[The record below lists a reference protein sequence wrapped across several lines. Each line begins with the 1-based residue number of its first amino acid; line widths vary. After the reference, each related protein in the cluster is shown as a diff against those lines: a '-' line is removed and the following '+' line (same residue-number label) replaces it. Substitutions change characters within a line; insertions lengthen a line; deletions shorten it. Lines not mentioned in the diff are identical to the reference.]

1 MRGKIPGA
9 SIVLVTV
16 HRATG
21 GTSMAHGMRKIPR
34 SIGLMI
40 VVAVSALMLAAA
52 PAFADTTPA
61 DGQYSGN
68 LGQNAGGGGSLPFTG
83 MDLLALTA
91 VGSVLIAGGVGLRA
105 ASRR

>member
-1 MRGKIPGA
+1 
-9 SIVLVTV
+9 
-16 HRATG
+16 
-21 GTSMAHGMRKIPR
+21 MRKIPR

-68 LGQNAGGGGSLPFTG
+68 LGENAGGGGSLPFTG

-91 VGSVLIAGGVGLRA
+91 VGTVLIAGGAGLRA

>member
-1 MRGKIPGA
+1 M
-9 SIVLVTV
+9 T
-16 HRATG
+16 HR
-21 GTSMAHGMRKIPR
+21 MRKIPR

-61 DGQYSGN
+61 DGQYGAVK
-68 LGQNAGGGGSLPFTG
+68 GENAGGGGGGSLPFTG
-83 MDLLALTA
+83 LDLLALTA
-91 VGSVLIAGGVGLRA
+91 VGTVLVAGGVGLRA

>member
-1 MRGKIPGA
+1 M
-9 SIVLVTV
+9 T
-16 HRATG
+16 
-21 GTSMAHGMRKIPR
+21 HGMRKIPR

>member
-1 MRGKIPGA
+1 
-9 SIVLVTV
+9 
-16 HRATG
+16 
-21 GTSMAHGMRKIPR
+21 MAHGMRKIPR

-52 PAFADTTPA
+52 PALADTTPA

>member
-1 MRGKIPGA
+1 
-9 SIVLVTV
+9 
-16 HRATG
+16 
-21 GTSMAHGMRKIPR
+21 MAHGMRKIPR

-52 PAFADTTPA
+52 PALADTTPA

-68 LGQNAGGGGSLPFTG
+68 LGENAGGGGSLPFTG

>member
-1 MRGKIPGA
+1 
-9 SIVLVTV
+9 
-16 HRATG
+16 
-21 GTSMAHGMRKIPR
+21 MRKIPR

-68 LGQNAGGGGSLPFTG
+68 LGQNAGGSLPFTG

>member
-1 MRGKIPGA
+1 
-9 SIVLVTV
+9 
-16 HRATG
+16 
-21 GTSMAHGMRKIPR
+21 MRKIPR

>member
-1 MRGKIPGA
+1 
-9 SIVLVTV
+9 
-16 HRATG
+16 
-21 GTSMAHGMRKIPR
+21 MAHGMRKILR

>member
-1 MRGKIPGA
+1 
-9 SIVLVTV
+9 
-16 HRATG
+16 
-21 GTSMAHGMRKIPR
+21 MAHGMRKIPR

>member
-1 MRGKIPGA
+1 MTR
-9 SIVLVTV
+9 
-16 HRATG
+16 R
-21 GTSMAHGMRKIPR
+21 MRKIPR

-68 LGQNAGGGGSLPFTG
+68 LGENAGGGGSLPFTG

-91 VGSVLIAGGVGLRA
+91 VGTVLIAGGAGLRA